1 MKKIILFMILFLF
14 SMGKNVQGSEG
25 FVMEDFDLTESFQSL
40 QEHDYQKELGKEI
53 LQELQE
59 GNIKEV
65 FLLVGTWIKE
75 KTIGEL
81 LSLRKIILNF
91 MVLVLISALFTNFS
105 NAFSKNGVSDT
116 AFYICYL
123 SGISMMISL
132 FDMVVQLGIGFME
145 FVVAF
150 MSATIPTYFVAVSLL
165 GQASAT
171 GFYHF
176 MLISIGMVNYLF
188 LKVFVPLIKVYLT
201 VGLINNISK
210 EKLLSKFCEFLRYI
224 MKKGS
229 KFLVGGIIGINLL
242 QSLLLPNIDATKNS
256 MVMKMAQSI
265 PGIGTSIGG
274 YSGVLVGSLHLIK
287 NVIGGYAIV
296 VLLLI
301 CLVPY
306 IKIQCYHLALQL
318 LLAMSQPV
326 AEQRI
331 VSGFQIVADSMEMLA
346 NLVLSI
352 GILFIVGIAIV
363 CVSTNYIR

>member
-1 MKKIILFMILFLF
+1 MKKVILIMILFLF
-14 SMGKNVQGSEG
+14 TTSKSVQGSEG
-25 FVMEDFDLTESFQSL
+25 FLMEDFDLTESFQSL
-40 QEHDYQKELGKEI
+40 QEHDYQKELGNEI
-53 LQELQE
+53 LQALQE
-59 GNIKEV
+59 GKIKEV
-65 FLLVGTWIKE
+65 CLLAGKWLQE
-75 KTIGEL
+75 KTVGDL
-81 LSLRKIILNF
+81 FSLRKIFLNF

-105 NAFSKNGVSDT
+105 KAFAKNGVSDT

-123 SGISMMISL
+123 SGTSMIISL
-132 FDMVVQLGIGFME
+132 FDVVVQLGIGFME

-150 MSATIPTYFVAVSLL
+150 MSATIPTYFLAVSLL

-171 GFYHF
+171 GFYNF
-176 MLISIGMVNYLF
+176 LLISMGLVNYVF
-188 LKVFVPLIKVYLT
+188 LKVFVPLIKIYLA
-201 VGLINNISK
+201 VGLINNISR
-210 EKLLSKFCEFLRYI
+210 EKLLSKFCELLRYI
-224 MKKGS
+224 LKKGS
-229 KFLVGGIIGINLL
+229 RFLVGGIIGINLL

-274 YSGVLVGSLHLIK
+274 YSGVLMGSLHLIK

-296 VLLLI
+296 ILLLI

-306 IKIQCYHLALQL
+306 IKIQCYHLAMQL

-331 VSGFQIVADSMEMLA
+331 VSGLQIVAESMEMLA

-352 GILFIVGIAIV
+352 GILFIICIAII